1 MKFALPIILAS
12 VMAMPAAATTLRI
25 TVTNET
31 GALGS
36 GGFALTPVYTAF
48 HDGNFTAFR
57 DGATASGGV
66 ERLAEV
72 GQFLPGVDGNG
83 DPLPSL
89 VDERNAATSN
99 SQPQVFSSFTPDG
112 DRRPLFAGESET
124 VEVNIGDSDRRFFT
138 FLSMVIPT
146 NDLFIGSEGS
156 GIELFDAAGN
166 FIGPS
171 LLNITGA
178 DIYDA
183 GTEVNQVLRDAIT
196 GDLLESGIA
205 FAAGQNGGLGTEE
218 NGVIAQDGFG
228 ELAQFLGLETGPGF
242 NIADTQGILNN
253 ISASN
258 FNVASISFEVVAPA
272 PVPLPA
278 GGLMLLSAMGLGG
291 FVARRRKQRAA

>member
-48 HDGNFTAFR
+48 HDGSFTAFEE
-57 DGATASGGV
+57 GQAASRGV
-66 ERLAEV
+66 ETIAEV
-72 GQFLPGVDGNG
+72 GVIGPVMG
-83 DPLPSL
+83 
-89 VDERNAATSN
+89 ERVAATTDSNGVVN
-99 SQPQVFSSFTPDG
+99 SQGQIFSPITDPTTNPPG
-112 DRRPLFAGESET
+112 RRPLSAGESDT
-124 VEVNIGDSDRRFFT
+124 VEVTIDDPTDRRFFT

-146 NDLFIGSEGS
+146 NDLFIGSEGQ
-156 GIELFDAAGN
+156 GIELFNMAGD

-183 GTEVNQVLRDAIT
+183 GTEVNQVLRDVN

-205 FAAGQNGGLGTEE
+205 FAAGQSGNLGEE
-218 NGVIAQDGFG
+218 ETGAGVIAQDGFA
-228 ELAQFLGLETGPGF
+228 ELAQFLGLSTVAGF
-242 NIADTQGILNN
+242 DIADTQGLLGG
-253 ISASN
+253 ISAADFS
-258 FNVASISFEVVAPA
+258 VASISFEVVA

-291 FVARRRKQRAA
+291 FAARRRKQRAA